1 MKWHLYNGEYH
12 ADSGIT
18 HYLIQPHRGQW
29 VVFREDEILGRY
41 GTVAEAKASVG
52 QGDSSE

>member
-1 MKWHLYNGEYH
+1 MKWNLYNGEYH
-12 ADSGIT
+12 ADIGIT

-41 GTVAEAKASVG
+41 GTVAEAKASV
-52 QGDSSE
+52 EVKA